1 MAIGNIIAIGFTNLI
16 FGQDYLAHQ
25 VCLLGFSNVQEY
37 KG

>member
-16 FGQDYLAHQ
+16 YGQDYLAHQ
-25 VCLLGFSNVQEY
+25 VCPPGFSNVGEY